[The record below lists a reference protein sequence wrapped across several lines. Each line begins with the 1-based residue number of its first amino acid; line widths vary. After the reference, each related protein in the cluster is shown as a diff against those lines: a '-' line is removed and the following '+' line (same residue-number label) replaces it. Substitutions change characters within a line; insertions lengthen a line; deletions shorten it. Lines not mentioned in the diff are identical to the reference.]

1 MAATETAPTI
11 LRACTAVA
19 WTASPIASVP
29 RFSAASALRPC
40 SPSIESSSSRCS
52 SILRRTSEIAT
63 SRVVD
68 IESNGG
74 LMSEHKVV
82 VVGTDGSESSFRAVD
97 RAAAIAAESNA
108 KLVVATAYLSEE
120 ELRSGEPDQ
129 PKGEHYRTEG
139 NAPVYGMLREAADR
153 ARAAGAT
160 DIEEKAISGAPV
172 DVLVKLVDDVDADL
186 LVVGNVGVKSI
197 AGRLL
202 GSVPT
207 AVRKRANTEVLV
219 VETDD

>member
-1 MAATETAPTI
+1 
-11 LRACTAVA
+11 
-19 WTASPIASVP
+19 
-29 RFSAASALRPC
+29 
-40 SPSIESSSSRCS
+40 
-52 SILRRTSEIAT
+52 
-63 SRVVD
+63 
-68 IESNGG
+68 
-74 LMSEHKVV
+74 MSEHKVV

-108 KLVVATAYLSEE
+108 KLIVATAYLPEE

-129 PKGEHYRTEG
+129 PKGELYRTEG

-160 DIEEKAISGAPV
+160 DIEEKALSGAPV
-172 DVLVKLVDDVDADL
+172 EVLVKLVDEVGADL

-202 GSVPT
+202 GSVPR
-207 AVRKRANTEVLV
+207 AVRSRANTEVMV
-219 VETDD
+219 VETAD